1 MGTVKMILGLGLIAV
16 AIMAGIAII
25 PPFFANYQFEDVLK
39 NEALAATYSSR
50 PEEEIKTTVLRK
62 AKDLDIPLTDKQL
75 KVSRTG
81 SYGTGTL
88 TISADYTVPI
98 NLPGYETNLEFHPTS
113 TNKGLF

>member
-1 MGTVKMILGLGLIAV
+1 MILGIGVIAV

-25 PPFFANYQFEDVLK
+25 PPFFANYQFEDILK

-50 PEEEIKTTVLRK
+50 PEEEIKTEVLRK

-75 KVSRTG
+75 KVIRSG
-81 SYGTGTL
+81 GFGTGTL

-98 NLPGYETNLEFHPTS
+98 NLPGYETQLEFHPSS
-113 TNKGLF
+113 TNKGMF